1 MNAYESNKQLADNI
15 KSIIRKKGILQS
27 DLAQIAGYSRQQLSN
42 MLQGRK
48 LIRADD
54 IPRIAKALSSTPND
68 LYNYKK
74 D

>member
-27 DLAQIAGYSRQQLSN
+27 ALAKKAGYSKQQLSN

-54 IPRIAKALSSTPND
+54 IPKIASALSLTPND
-68 LYNYKK
+68 LYDFQK